1 MKRMGS
7 SEVEI
12 QVTPMLDM
20 AFQLLAFF
28 IFTYQPTP
36 VEGLFAMNLLP
47 PAPALDMNAPISSE
61 PPSGDVE
68 LPAAVRTLT
77 TTLRADTD
85 GTLAGIQI
93 GENEPMNDT
102 EVLRQQVKTI
112 FGGNEQPFEQVLI
125 EIDPRLKYAELM
137 KVIDV
142 FASEKVTRISF
153 TELSDIGGPS
163 L

>member
-1 MKRMGS
+1 MKRMAVG
-7 SEVEI
+7 EVEI

-28 IFTYQPTP
+28 ILTYQPAP

-47 PAPALDMNAPISSE
+47 PAPALDANAPISSE
-61 PPSGDVE
+61 PPAGDVE

-85 GTLAGIQI
+85 GLLAGIQI
-93 GENEPMNDT
+93 GENEPMNDP
-102 EVLRQQVKTI
+102 EALRQQVRTI
-112 FGGNEQPFEQVLI
+112 FSGNDQPFEQVLI
-125 EIDPRLKYAELM
+125 EVDPRLKYAELM
-137 KVIDV
+137 KIIDV

-153 TELSDIGGPS
+153 SELSDMGGPA